1 MRYHPLCISPE
12 EFTSSLKI
20 TARSPADE
28 IIMGLEHG
36 KFPIYGIQFHPESFG
51 TPCENPTRQENH
63 QKTPKHQPML
73 KKTLFNTVIY
83 KGTVAAVYGIVA
95 GLLLGLLIWA
105 LLQVSLMINNSIS
118 IAGPIKGDVS
128 YAGPPFEFFVMMG
141 MCFGAIIGSVFGSI
155 TALKEEKRK

>member
-1 MRYHPLCISPE
+1 
-12 EFTSSLKI
+12 
-20 TARSPADE
+20 
-28 IIMGLEHG
+28 
-36 KFPIYGIQFHPESFG
+36 
-51 TPCENPTRQENH
+51 
-63 QKTPKHQPML
+63 ML